1 MPEAPKYDEK
11 HESVFKRIFSA
22 DKGATSKSNIKILP
36 RDEWGHKTAISG
48 SDELRDVEDMRAMLS
63 KELVLANIDDD
74 FMIMLI
80 EERFGLVILPL
91 FQLYKRTGN
100 ESVKDMMNWFFSR
113 TIIGLKL
120 SRSKRGPSGMNEN
133 DKQYGRMG
141 GMVRPRGGI
150 LDSILNRGRQGG
162 GRQAPP
168 EEEGDY
174 DVGGGDA
181 YG

>member
-1 MPEAPKYDEK
+1 MPDSPKFDEK
-11 HESVFKRIFSA
+11 HESVFKRIFKA
-22 DKGATSKSNIKILP
+22 DKGATSKSNIKIMP
-36 RDEWGHKTAISG
+36 KDEWGHKTAISG

-74 FMIMLI
+74 FMVMLI

-91 FQLYKRTGN
+91 FQLYKRTSN

-141 GMVRPRGGI
+141 GAPRKPVGIMDTLMRRGRGG
-150 LDSILNRGRQGG
+150 GG
-162 GRQAPP
+162 QAPP
-168 EEEGDY
+168 DDEGEY
-174 DVGGGDA
+174 GGDA
-181 YG
+181 YE